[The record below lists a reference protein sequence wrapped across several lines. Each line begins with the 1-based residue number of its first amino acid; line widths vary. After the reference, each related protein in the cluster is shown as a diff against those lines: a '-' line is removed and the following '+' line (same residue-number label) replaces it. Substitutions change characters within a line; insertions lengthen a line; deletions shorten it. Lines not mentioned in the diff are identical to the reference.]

1 VVEIWK
7 LQKWAQVFVWI
18 GANSITI
25 YVADNIIDF
34 YKLARR
40 FAGGDVKSFFD
51 STFAPGTGDLV
62 IATVAVSLA
71 VVLAHFLYR
80 RNIFLRL

>member
-1 VVEIWK
+1 MVEIWK

-51 STFAPGTGDLV
+51 STF
-62 IATVAVSLA
+62 
-71 VVLAHFLYR
+71 LYR